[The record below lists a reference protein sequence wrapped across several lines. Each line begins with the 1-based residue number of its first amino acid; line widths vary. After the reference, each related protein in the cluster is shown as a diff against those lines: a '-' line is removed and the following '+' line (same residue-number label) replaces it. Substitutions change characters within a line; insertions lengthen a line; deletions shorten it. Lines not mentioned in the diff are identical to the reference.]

1 MEAPGKPLRRVLRFR
16 HLTGQLAQR
25 TKDNSALRIFAAAGD
40 NDLVTSYVTM
50 KYMLEH
56 SGIASEHLTINDYPG
71 GHMMYLQVHRGR
83 EVAASL
89 AAAAKRRHAPRMQA
103 GYSNSLTIFIV
114 TTPRGPERGRVMK
127 PLHPA
132 A

>member
-1 MEAPGKPLRRVLRFR
+1 MTRCGVTGGIRSAERAAAEAAGSDGEANGKWKRPANRCGAFSSFVD
-16 HLTGQLAQR
+16 LTGQLAQR

-83 EVAASL
+83 EVAAG
-89 AAAAKRRHAPRMQA
+89 K
-103 GYSNSLTIFIV
+103 IFSI
-114 TTPRGPERGRVMK
+114 
-127 PLHPA
+127 
-132 A
+132 